1 MIKQLISNV
10 EDKISQRQSENNFT
24 KVKNL
29 LNTMNSE
36 EGLNNVGFW
45 KVRRKLCPRRKEPP
59 IAKRDESGNLI
70 SGTEALKMLYL
81 NTYKERLKHR
91 EIDPKFSDIYLLKT
105 ELWRNRLKIVEKVK
119 SDSWSL
125 ACLDRVLS
133 DLKNNKAADP
143 TGVIQRR
150 LFRN

>member
-1 MIKQLISNV
+1 
-10 EDKISQRQSENNFT
+10 
-24 KVKNL
+24 
-29 LNTMNSE
+29 
-36 EGLNNVGFW
+36 
-45 KVRRKLCPRRKEPP
+45 
-59 IAKRDESGNLI
+59 
-70 SGTEALKMLYL
+70 
-81 NTYKERLKHR
+81 
-91 EIDPKFSDIYLLKT
+91 
-105 ELWRNRLKIVEKVK
+105 LKIVEKVK